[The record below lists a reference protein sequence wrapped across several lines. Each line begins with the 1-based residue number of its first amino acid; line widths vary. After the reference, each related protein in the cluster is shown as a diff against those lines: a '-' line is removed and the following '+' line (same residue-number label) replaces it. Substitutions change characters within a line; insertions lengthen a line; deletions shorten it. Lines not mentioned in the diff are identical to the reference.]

1 MGSYH
6 STYCL
11 QVYGVGGTI
20 KNVLRVRTFGLGV
33 MMILGMAISFSITI
47 GSTTNLFNGTGT
59 SSIVTVVVGVVV
71 IAVGIVGTS

>member
-1 MGSYH
+1 
-6 STYCL
+6 
-11 QVYGVGGTI
+11 
-20 KNVLRVRTFGLGV
+20 
-33 MMILGMAISFSITI
+33 MILGMAISFSITI